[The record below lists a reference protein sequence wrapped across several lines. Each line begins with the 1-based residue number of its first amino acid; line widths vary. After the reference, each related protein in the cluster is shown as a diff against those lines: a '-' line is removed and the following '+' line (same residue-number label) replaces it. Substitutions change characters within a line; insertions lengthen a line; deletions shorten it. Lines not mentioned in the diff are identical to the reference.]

1 MIGIFKKFGYIL
13 VIVASMIVD
22 FLIYK
27 LSGVLSVTLP
37 MTMFF
42 STLVTAWFILNECL
56 SITENAGRMGVKVP
70 VFLTKVIVVLKGTV
84 EEKGNILKEN
94 TEMEE
99 TDYEERT

>member
-1 MIGIFKKFGYIL
+1 
-13 VIVASMIVD
+13 
-22 FLIYK
+22 
-27 LSGVLSVTLP
+27 

-70 VFLTKVIVVLKGTV
+70 AFLTKVIAVLKGTV
-84 EEKGNILKEN
+84 EEKGNILKED